1 MTFIDKIH
9 QIMWRAESTRCGI
22 ISRSLISPR
31 TIIRMLN
38 KGHNFNM
45 CKLMFHH
52 IRNEFFCHFPVRIQ
66 RSIFFLFPRTEM
78 QFINCHRF
86 FINRFFFSYDSSF
99 IIPFVSLYIKN
110 YRCRIRSYFCIYS
123 IRICLKMTS
132 PAVVSIAYLYISF
145 LQYAV

>member
-1 MTFIDKIH
+1 MRRTK
-9 QIMWRAESTRCGI
+9 STRRCI
-22 ISRSLISPR
+22 ISRSLVSPR
-31 TIIRMLN
+31 TIIWMLN
-38 KGHNFNM
+38 KRHNFNM

-86 FINRFFFSYDSSF
+86 FINRFFLFLTTPVF

-123 IRICLKMTS
+123 IRICL
-132 PAVVSIAYLYISF
+132 
-145 LQYAV
+145 